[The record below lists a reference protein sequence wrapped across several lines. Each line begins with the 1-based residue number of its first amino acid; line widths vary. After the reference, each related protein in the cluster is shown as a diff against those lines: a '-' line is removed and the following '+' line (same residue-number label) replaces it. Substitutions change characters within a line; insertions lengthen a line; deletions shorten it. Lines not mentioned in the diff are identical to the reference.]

1 MAKELTRNVYV
12 DGVLYGPDGEK
23 PSADVA
29 KEITNPKAW
38 GEDEEKAEKPSAKPS
53 TAKS

>member
-1 MAKELTRNVYV
+1 MAARELKANVYV

-23 PSADVA
+23 PSAEVA

-38 GEDEEKAEKPSAKPS
+38 GEEPKAKGDD
-53 TAKS
+53 KS

>member
-1 MAKELTRNVYV
+1 MAKELTKNVWV

-23 PSADVA
+23 PSAEVA

-38 GEDEEKAEKPSAKPS
+38 GEDESDKSSAS
-53 TAKS
+53 RSSKS